1 MNTVFGG
8 VHSDFITNEV
18 IILEQKILDLR
29 KKAMSLSESS
39 GVYIM
44 KDKNG
49 KIIYIGKAK
58 VLKNRVSQYFGSQK
72 NHQKKVR
79 KMVSNVDNFEYI
91 MTDSEFEA
99 LILECS
105 LIKQYSPKYNI
116 LLKDDKG
123 YHYIK
128 VTSEMWPRISETKQ
142 VLNDGA
148 RYLGPYTSSSMVSKA
163 VDEAL
168 KVFKLPSCKR
178 NFSKEIKNVRPCLD
192 YYIKQCSAPCIGK
205 ILHKA
210 YMESI
215 DEAIDFLKGGNLLSI
230 KNLTAKMNRAAEN
243 LQFEKAA
250 AIRDKILALNKIGAS
265 KQKVILS
272 DKKEL
277 DVIALVQGKT
287 FSCIEVFRFSNGKLY
302 DSEDFMFNDVGD
314 PKTTR
319 MEFLEQYYSRVEK
332 VPPIILLDGEIDSRG
347 VISEWLSKKVNRKV
361 KLMVPKKGK
370 NLEIVRMC
378 KNNAASRLSQKLG
391 RNISETSAIEEL
403 AQLLSLNFIPEYIEA
418 YDISN
423 LYGSENVAGMVA
435 FLSGR
440 PLKSAYRKFKIKSF
454 EGQDDYGAM
463 REVITRRLCEYEKLK
478 DTNEGFGKL
487 PDLIL
492 LDGGKSHVSVVKAL
506 LDEKGYNIPVFGMVK
521 DDKHR
526 TRAISTQ
533 GEEVAIN
540 KNRSVFTLIS
550 NIQEEVHRFAIG
562 YHKKLRQKNTILSEL
577 NEIPGVGPK
586 RTKALLTY
594 FKSIEKI
601 KEAQIDEICE
611 VPGIT
616 KSIATTIFNKFN

>member
-1 MNTVFGG
+1 M
-8 VHSDFITNEV
+8 DAQ
-18 IILEQKILDLR
+18 ILNLR
-29 KKAMSLSESS
+29 KKAMQLPESS

-44 KDKNG
+44 KDKNE

-58 VLKNRVSQYFGSQK
+58 VLKNRVSQYFGSQN
-72 NHQKKVR
+72 NHQEKVR
-79 KMVSNVDNFEYI
+79 KMVSNVATFEYI

-128 VTSEMWPRISETKQ
+128 ITNEMWPRISETKQ
-142 VLNDGA
+142 VLDDGA

-168 KVFKLPSCKR
+168 KIFKLPSCKR
-178 NFSKEIKNVRPCLD
+178 NFSKEAKNVRPCLD

-205 ILHKA
+205 ITHQS
-210 YMESI
+210 YMENI
-215 DEAIDFLKGGNLLSI
+215 NEAIDFLKGGNLLSI
-230 KNLTAKMNRAAEN
+230 KNLTAKMNKAAEN

-250 AIRDKILALNKIGAS
+250 VIRDKISALNKLGVS
-265 KQKVILS
+265 KQKVILP
-272 DKKEL
+272 DKREF
-277 DVIALVQGKT
+277 DVIALVQSKT
-287 FSCIEVFRFSNGKLY
+287 LSCIEVFRFFNGKLY

-314 PKTTR
+314 SKTAR

-332 VPPIILLDGEIDSRG
+332 VPPVILLDGETDSRG
-347 VISEWLSKKVNRKV
+347 VISEWLSKKLKRKV
-361 KLMVPKKGK
+361 KIIIPKKGK
-370 NLEIVRMC
+370 NLEIVEMC
-378 KNNAASRLSQKLG
+378 KNNASSKLSQKLG
-391 RNISETSAIEEL
+391 RTLRETSALEEL

-435 FLSGR
+435 FFNGR
-440 PLKSAYRKFKIKSF
+440 PLKSAYRKFKIKGF
-454 EGQDDYGAM
+454 EGQDDYGSM
-463 REVITRRLCEYEKLK
+463 LEVITRRLCEYEKLK
-478 DTNEGFGKL
+478 NTKEGFGKL

-492 LDGGKSHVSVVKAL
+492 LDGGKGHVSVVKAL
-506 LDEKGYNIPVFGMVK
+506 LEEKGYNIPVFGMVK

-533 GEEVAIN
+533 GEEVVIN
-540 KNRSVFTLIS
+540 RNRSVFTLIS
-550 NIQEEVHRFAIG
+550 SIQEEVHRFAIG
-562 YHKKLRQKNTILSEL
+562 YHKKLRQKNTISSEL

-586 RTKALLTY
+586 RTSVLLTY
-594 FKSIEKI
+594 FKSMAKI
-601 KEAQIDEICE
+601 KESQIDELCK

-616 KSIATTIFNKFN
+616 KPIATNIYNNFH

>member
-1 MNTVFGG
+1 MDTVFGG
-8 VHSDFITNEV
+8 VHSDFITSGV

-29 KKAMSLSESS
+29 KKAMSLPESS

-44 KDKNG
+44 KDKNE

-72 NHQKKVR
+72 NHQEKVR

-128 VTSEMWPRISETKQ
+128 ITNEMWPRISETKQ
-142 VLNDGA
+142 VLDDGA

-178 NFSKEIKNVRPCLD
+178 NFSKEAKNARPCLD

-205 ILHKA
+205 ITHQA
-210 YMESI
+210 YMENI
-215 DEAIDFLKGGNLLSI
+215 NEAIDFLNGGNILSI
-230 KNLTAKMNRAAEN
+230 KNLTAKMNKAAED
-243 LQFEKAA
+243 LQFERAA
-250 AIRDKILALNKIGAS
+250 AIRDKISALNKIGAS

-277 DVIALVQGKT
+277 DVIALRQSKT
-287 FSCIEVFRFSNGKLY
+287 FTCIEVLRFSNGKLY
-302 DSEDFMFNDVGD
+302 DSENFMFNDVGD
-314 PKTTR
+314 PKTAR

-332 VPPIILLDGEIDSRG
+332 VPPVILLDGETDSRG
-347 VISEWLSKKVNRKV
+347 VISEWLSKKANRKV
-361 KLMVPKKGK
+361 KIIIPQKGK
-370 NLEIVRMC
+370 NLEIVEMC

-391 RNISETSAIEEL
+391 RTISETSALEEF

-423 LYGSENVAGMVA
+423 LYGSENVAGMVV
-435 FLSGR
+435 FLNGR

-454 EGQDDYGAM
+454 EGQDDYGSM
-463 REVITRRLCEYEKLK
+463 LEVITRRLCEYEKLK

-492 LDGGKSHVSVVKAL
+492 LDGGKGHVSVVKNL
-506 LDEKGYNIPVFGMVK
+506 LQEKGYNIPVFGMVK

-533 GEEVAIN
+533 CEEVVIN
-540 KNRSVFTLIS
+540 RNRSVFTLIS

-586 RTKALLTY
+586 RTKTLLTY
-594 FKSIEKI
+594 FKSIGEI
-601 KEAQIDEICE
+601 KGAQINELCKA
-611 VPGIT
+611 PGIT
-616 KSIATTIFNKFN
+616 KSIATNIYNKFH